1 MSNKFDLNV
10 ANFSATNLQI
20 CVWKKTDQSDTN
32 HSKIILV
39 SECYVFLQ
47 QFYKN
52 AIDSFYDNSL
62 WRKKCLLDTHLFLYG
77 KQTGTI
83 QGTFDLICQPFVQQK
98 IAGITTED
106 GIKMAAPL
114 IHRGPSVNKH
124 TKIADL
130 AEQLEILNDLFM
142 KTDFTNPQSNH
153 RELEKQIKNS
163 LKYINETLSSGDKK
177 NTHIFT
183 YSSAEE
189 FLRAQTILLDIGFSF
204 LEIYNILEKNL
215 DQAFFVSYVSLLKRG
230 EFLLPSLMWD
240 ENTPSKLETGKQK
253 VAARYQKFLYFGL
266 AKVFESLN
274 NSAMSNYQK
283 KFIEYYLAMSY
294 FRIPEFRFKLI
305 TALGN
310 KAYVAANE
318 EADSKLYLFAN
329 WNKLLFDRITIDK
342 EQANES
348 RIFLNAS
355 LEKPWLERL
364 KSRGI
369 FYFFFIKEITEYLV
383 DRLQSGE
390 IVWSEIPGYEI
401 LLNNFI
407 GHMRS
412 KEVTKY
418 PEIMIDA
425 SISLLRNASLLD
437 RFVVILIEKTRL
449 TY

>member
-153 RELEKQIKNS
+153 RELEKQIAEQRARK
-163 LKYINETLSSGDKK
+163 EEEKK
-177 NTHIFT
+177 HK
-183 YSSAEE
+183 
-189 FLRAQTILLDIGFSF
+189 LD
-204 LEIYNILEKNL
+204 
-215 DQAFFVSYVSLLKRG
+215 
-230 EFLLPSLMWD
+230 W
-240 ENTPSKLETGKQK
+240 
-253 VAARYQKFLYFGL
+253 
-266 AKVFESLN
+266 
-274 NSAMSNYQK
+274 
-283 KFIEYYLAMSY
+283 
-294 FRIPEFRFKLI
+294 
-305 TALGN
+305 
-310 KAYVAANE
+310 
-318 EADSKLYLFAN
+318 
-329 WNKLLFDRITIDK
+329 W
-342 EQANES
+342 
-348 RIFLNAS
+348 
-355 LEKPWLERL
+355 EKPVEPQFQVNPPQRPHPSQVSW
-364 KSRGI
+364 KS
-369 FYFFFIKEITEYLV
+369 K
-383 DRLQSGE
+383 
-390 IVWSEIPGYEI
+390 
-401 LLNNFI
+401 
-407 GHMRS
+407 
-412 KEVTKY
+412 TK
-418 PEIMIDA
+418 
-425 SISLLRNASLLD
+425 L
-437 RFVVILIEKTRL
+437 
-449 TY
+449 